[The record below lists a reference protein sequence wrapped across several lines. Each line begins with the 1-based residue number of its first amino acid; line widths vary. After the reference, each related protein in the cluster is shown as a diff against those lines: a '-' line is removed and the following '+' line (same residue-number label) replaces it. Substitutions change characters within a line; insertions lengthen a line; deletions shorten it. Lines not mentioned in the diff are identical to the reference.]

1 MNTLDGKSSDR
12 MKSIICVLAFFL
24 FTGTAMAA
32 PFVVSDPYTTNVP
45 DGFLISVDGGA
56 VVESAAVAS
65 ALRFD
70 IGGVSSGEHTIT
82 VKAYK
87 DTTEWGRL
95 ESDPVNFTFT
105 RPAAPVGPSGIRL
118 AP

>member
-1 MNTLDGKSSDR
+1 
-12 MKSIICVLAFFL
+12 MKKLLFLITVFLAFFAFNL
-24 FTGTAMAA
+24 EIHAA
-32 PFVVSDPYTTNVP
+32 PFVVSDAYPVGSTQP
-45 DGFLISVDGGA
+45 DGFLVSVDGAA

-70 IGGVSSGEHTIT
+70 IGGVSSGEHTLTIR
-82 VKAYK
+82 AYK
-87 DTTEWGRL
+87 DDSAWGRL
-95 ESDPVNFTFT
+95 ESTPVNFTFT

>member
-1 MNTLDGKSSDR
+1 
-12 MKSIICVLAFFL
+12 MKKLFFFIAFFL

-32 PFVVSDPYTTNVP
+32 PFVVSDPYTSGTIP
-45 DGFLISVDGGA
+45 DGFLVSVDGAA

-70 IGGVSSGEHTIT
+70 IGGVSSGEHTLTIR
-82 VKAYK
+82 AYK
-87 DTTEWGRL
+87 DDSAWGRL
-95 ESDPVNFTFT
+95 ESTPVNFTFT

>member
-1 MNTLDGKSSDR
+1 
-12 MKSIICVLAFFL
+12 MKKLFFFIAFFL

-32 PFVVSDPYTTNVP
+32 PFVVSDPYTSGTVP
-45 DGFLISVDGGA
+45 DGFLVSVDGGA
-56 VVESAAVAS
+56 VVESPAVDS

-70 IGGVSSGEHTIT
+70 VGGVSSGEHTVTIR
-82 VKAYK
+82 AYK
-87 DTTEWGRL
+87 DTTEWGRMQ
-95 ESDPVNFTFT
+95 SDPVNFTFT

>member
-1 MNTLDGKSSDR
+1 
-12 MKSIICVLAFFL
+12 MKKVLCLIAFFL

-32 PFVVSDPYTTNVP
+32 PYVVSDPYTTNVP
-45 DGFLISVDGGA
+45 DGFLVSVDGGA
-56 VVESAAVAS
+56 VVESATVAS

-70 IGGVSSGEHTIT
+70 VAGVAAGEHTLT
-82 VKAYK
+82 VRAYK
-87 DTTEWGRL
+87 DTAEWGRL
-95 ESDPVNFTFT
+95 ESTPVNFSFT